1 MKEANI
7 LFLLSFIF
15 ATTTCLAGD
24 TIRYAAG
31 IPPVSFRA
39 LSVVNDSVVWTAGT
53 AATVCMSTNGGEN
66 FHCIN
71 VPGHDSADFRTLYA
85 FDVSTALIANAGSPA
100 VILRTADGGK
110 TWSKVFECDRPEA
123 FINGMDFYDSK
134 RGVCYG
140 DPVDG
145 LLMLVQTTDSGKTWH
160 WLHTSSRPLLAEGEI
175 SFAASGTGI
184 RCRDDGNVMIS
195 TGGSISRILFSKDF
209 GNSWNSWLTPMI
221 QGREFGGIFSFA
233 FRDSMNGVI
242 VGGDYREQ
250 HFKEQ
255 HVFVTRDGGLQWHF
269 PSTPTRGYR
278 ECVQYLS
285 ADTLIA
291 VGPSGVDLSADG
303 GNHWQPYSETTGLHV
318 VQKARKGRLVVVA
331 GNRGQIGILI
341 RESDTPAK

>member
-1 MKEANI
+1 MKRAI
-7 LFLLSFIF
+7 KLLFITIIF
-15 ATTTCLAGD
+15 TTSICLGGD
-24 TIRYAAG
+24 TIRFISG

-39 LSVVNDSVVWTAGT
+39 LSVVNDSVVWVAGTAGT
-53 AATVCMSTNGGEN
+53 VCVSKNGGEF
-66 FHCIN
+66 FHCFN
-71 VPGHDSADFRTLYA
+71 VPGYDSADFRTLYA
-85 FDVSTALIANAGSPA
+85 FNENIALIANAGSPA
-100 VILRTADGGK
+100 VILRTANGGD
-110 TWSKVFECDRPEA
+110 TWNKVFECDRPEA
-123 FINGMDFYDSK
+123 FINGMDFFDSK
-134 RGVCYG
+134 RGLCYG

-145 LLMLVQTTDSGKTWH
+145 LLMLVQTTDSGRTWH

-184 RCRDDGNVMIS
+184 RCNKRGNVMIS
-195 TGGSISRILFSKDF
+195 TGGAISRILYSNDYGK
-209 GNSWNSWLTPMI
+209 SWNSWLTPML

-233 FRDSMNGVI
+233 FRDSLNGVI

-255 HVFVTRDGGLQWHF
+255 HVFVTRDGGQQWHF
-269 PSTPTRGYR
+269 PSLPTRGYR

-285 ADTLIA
+285 ADTLLA

-303 GNHWQPYSETTGLHV
+303 GNHWQPFSETAGLHV
-318 VQKARKGRLVVVA
+318 VQQARNGTLLVVA